1 MRAGQ
6 PDEGTWWHL
15 SWTLDQGNKSPRIM
29 ARPMGLKSLL
39 CPAPAWQGDRKE
51 HPIPGLGGQTGCPAP
66 AYSSYNCP
74 PITVARSPMPDTSSS
89 CAASRGR
96 KTRGRGRPAAPEG
109 GEPVPKRRDTDLGLG
124 GKVALVTALLLG
136 QTQEGA

>member
-1 MRAGQ
+1 MLGPTCGGFWGVRAGQ

-51 HPIPGLGGQTGCPAP
+51 HPIPGLGRTDRLPCPRVQQLQL
-66 AYSSYNCP
+66 STHHC
-74 PITVARSPMPDTSSS
+74 
-89 CAASRGR
+89 
-96 KTRGRGRPAAPEG
+96 
-109 GEPVPKRRDTDLGLG
+109 GEVSH
-124 GKVALVTALLLG
+124 A
-136 QTQEGA
+136 